1 MNMNATNGSSQLK
14 LIIGLIYGLTFPL
27 YPVDHQNSAV
37 SLANLLEG
45 WAAKHVMR

>member
-1 MNMNATNGSSQLK
+1 MNMNATNGSSRLK

-45 WAAKHVMR
+45 WAAKRVMR